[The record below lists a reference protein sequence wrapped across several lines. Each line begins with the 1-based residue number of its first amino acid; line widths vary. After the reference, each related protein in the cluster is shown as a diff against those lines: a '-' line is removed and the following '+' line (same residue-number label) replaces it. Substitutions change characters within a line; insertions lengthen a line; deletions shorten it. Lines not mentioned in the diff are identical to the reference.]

1 VSDVEFERRVERALR
16 APVPTSA
23 RPKQAIMERVRQAAL
38 EGGGP
43 THRTLPFA
51 MGRTT
56 RHSIIGIA
64 LAAGIGS
71 VTTLSSL
78 APATRS
84 AGTQGVA
91 TSTVIG
97 DSVVERL
104 RDTLRLV
111 QLIFDDPSARHVAV
125 VGDFNGW
132 RGDATHMRRD
142 ARTGRWAV
150 TLALHDGEHR
160 YAIVVDNTRWAGDVP
175 AHLGD
180 ATQHVYSLLHIA
192 RASN

>member
-1 VSDVEFERRVERALR
+1 MSDVEFERRVERALR

-23 RPKQAIMERVRQAAL
+23 RAKRAIMERVRHAAS
-38 EGGGP
+38 EGHP
-43 THRTLPFA
+43 HRALPFPT
-51 MGRTT
+51 GRTI
-56 RHSIIGIA
+56 RHSMVGIA

-71 VTTLSSL
+71 ITTLSWL
-78 APATRS
+78 TPAARS
-84 AGTQGVA
+84 AGANGAA

-97 DSVVERL
+97 DSVVDRL

-111 QLIFDDPSARHVAV
+111 RLMFDDPSARHVAV

-132 RGDATHMRRD
+132 RGDATPMERD

-150 TLALHDGEHR
+150 TLALHDGAHR
-160 YAIVVDNTRWAGDVP
+160 YAIVVDNTRWTGDPSVRST
-175 AHLGD
+175 G
-180 ATQHVYSLLHIA
+180 ATEHVYSLLHVA